1 MSQTVFLVV
10 VAIILALICLIRLL
24 FALWRYS
31 KWTMLDV
38 ILIAIF
44 SVGTQ
49 VVAAVFCGGIGSYF
63 SSSYCRLCW
72 VLAVFSALW
81 YLYVFPDKWAPM
93 NISTIF
99 IYIFTFFTMWFCTFA
114 VIDDVQTQKEIQ
126 SEIQSAQ
133 EYISSGWD
141 VYKDG
146 ERINT
151 YEIGF
156 NYDDE
161 SIYLIPQK

>member
-1 MSQTVFLVV
+1 
-10 VAIILALICLIRLL
+10 
-24 FALWRYS
+24 
-31 KWTMLDV
+31 
-38 ILIAIF
+38 
-44 SVGTQ
+44 
-49 VVAAVFCGGIGSYF
+49 
-63 SSSYCRLCW
+63 
-72 VLAVFSALW
+72 
-81 YLYVFPDKWAPM
+81 
-93 NISTIF
+93 
-99 IYIFTFFTMWFCTFA
+99 MWFCTFA

-133 EYISSGWD
+133 EDISSGWD

-161 SIYLIPQK
+161 SIYLIPQKERN

>member
-99 IYIFTFFTMWFCTFA
+99 IYIFTFFPCGFA
-114 VIDDVQTQKEIQ
+114 RLPLLMMCRHKKKY
-126 SEIQSAQ
+126 SLK
-133 EYISSGWD
+133 YN
-141 VYKDG
+141 
-146 ERINT
+146 RRRNT
-151 YEIGF
+151 YHPVGTFIRMEKELTHMKSDLTTMM
-156 NYDDE
+156 NQYT
-161 SIYLIPQK
+161 